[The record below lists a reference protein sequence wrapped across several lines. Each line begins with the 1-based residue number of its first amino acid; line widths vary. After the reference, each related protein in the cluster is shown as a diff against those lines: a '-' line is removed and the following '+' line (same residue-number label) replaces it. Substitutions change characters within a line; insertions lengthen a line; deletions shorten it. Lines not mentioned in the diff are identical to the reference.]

1 MTVLHT
7 NKAHIRRSCEGT
19 VPGPNYGLPA
29 SAPLGPPCHVHSVLA
44 LPGMPLPLVGGR
56 SCSQGG
62 GGQELLLLVHHP
74 HCRGPARS
82 AHCSAGETSVHGLAC
97 MLEGLLAD
105 GSPRSSVCSWDH
117 CHGVCC
123 WLLLGS
129 VCHRIIARR
138 QPLLRPGS
146 PLGLRIEAAANP
158 RLARATGAP
167 CHRATSQLAPSEQ
180 PCAMCSLSS
189 AGGVPEEP
197 RRGRARG
204 ASALCPP
211 CCSVAWGDLGL
222 GRAAGVATATTW
234 GTHAPRKRKFPS
246 FLIVLMNRSECMH

>member
-1 MTVLHT
+1 MCTPSAAWVVT
-7 NKAHIRRSCEGT
+7 A
-19 VPGPNYGLPA
+19 PA
-29 SAPLGPPCHVHSVLA
+29 WA
-44 LPGMPLPLVGGR
+44 GM
-56 SCSQGG
+56 SQGV

-74 HCRGPARS
+74 HCRSPARS
-82 AHCSAGETSVHGLAC
+82 AHCSAGETGVHWLAC
-97 MLEGLLAD
+97 MLEGLLAA

-117 CHGVCC
+117 CHGDCC
-123 WLLLGS
+123 WLPLGS

-146 PLGLRIEAAANP
+146 PLGLRIEAAADSG
-158 RLARATGAP
+158 LARATGAP

-246 FLIVLMNRSECMH
+246 FFRNSD